1 MSVVTVEPV
10 AALSPNVIFFLV
22 DTLRDWIYGL
32 PTWLSG
38 SIIVFGAVT
47 LALLGLII
55 FHQFVRRNSGEPTTM
70 LPVLFSLLWE

>member
-1 MSVVTVEPV
+1 LSVVTVEPV
-10 AALSPNVIFFLV
+10 AALSPNVIFFLL